1 MDSIVRSDSSVQSAA
16 LSVNVEP
23 PSELTTKN
31 IIGKSLDDA
40 MAELFSTLPPEIC
53 YKIQFAYKEQYI
65 LLTNLNSG

>member
-1 MDSIVRSDSSVQSAA
+1 MDSIDRSVSSVQSAA

-23 PSELTTKN
+23 PSELTVN
-31 IIGKSLDDA
+31 IGKSLDDA
-40 MAELFSTLPPEIC
+40 IAELFPALPADIC